1 MSNDRIFGYTC
12 WLLGGAGGAGGAAA
26 SVASVAAAAAAGC
39 ERRSIDWTDWSSVV
53 VVPNSVAE
61 LKLATLFGYC
71 SFSYRSA
78 LAVYICRSPIV
89 ALNGSE

>member
-1 MSNDRIFGYTC
+1 MIAYLGILVGFLVVPVVLVVPLPP
-12 WLLGGAGGAGGAAA
+12 LLLLLL
-26 SVASVAAAAAAGC
+26 AAAAGC

>member
-12 WLLGGAGGAGGAAA
+12 WLLGGAGGAGGA
-26 SVASVAAAAAAGC
+26 SVAAAAAGC

-53 VVPNSVAE
+53 VVPNSVPE
-61 LKLATLFGYC
+61 LKLGTLFGYC

>member
-26 SVASVAAAAAAGC
+26 SVAAAAAGC
-39 ERRSIDWTDWSSVV
+39 EREGRSIGRTVLRSS
-53 VVPNSVAE
+53 PQLRPQ
-61 LKLATLFGYC
+61 LKLGTLFGYC

-78 LAVYICRSPIV
+78 LALFTF
-89 ALNGSE
+89 AGLLLLL